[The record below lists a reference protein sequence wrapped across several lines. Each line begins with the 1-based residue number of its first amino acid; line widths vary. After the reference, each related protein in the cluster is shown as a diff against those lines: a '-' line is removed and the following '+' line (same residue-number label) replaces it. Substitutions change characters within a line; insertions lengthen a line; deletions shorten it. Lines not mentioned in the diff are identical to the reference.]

1 MVDSRI
7 WLKWPGA
14 AAASPG
20 NPFGRHLPDVTA
32 SSLVKIAIDGDAP
45 GARIAVAV
53 AIGP

>member
-1 MVDSRI
+1 MIGSRA
-7 WLKWPGA
+7 WLKGPGA

-32 SSLVKIAIDGDAP
+32 PSLVKIAIDGDAA

-53 AIGP
+53 ALWL

>member
-1 MVDSRI
+1 MIDSRV
-7 WLKWPGA
+7 WLKGPGA

-20 NPFGRHLPDVTA
+20 NPFGWRLPDVTA
-32 SSLVKIAIDGDAP
+32 SSLVKIAIDGGAA